1 MKRNLLALLMV
12 FAVLLSGCNNQ
23 RAEEPAKWHLSL
35 TWEDKTLPAPAQ
47 QHDAAPSVSAYV
59 SLNYDETNGDPLT
72 PGQSQLIALY
82 LRIPAPITQTQLE
95 TAVSQIQQEAAAANA
110 TTFQGST
117 LKLDQHQAWL
127 VWCSDATQV
136 DPPAD
141 VSLVHEIT
149 LLDPSTLG
157 RVWIQVPFADGVP
170 IRSDDTWKGCNSQTG
185 FWAVAVH

>member
-1 MKRNLLALLMV
+1 MNKRSTIVLSLVLALAL
-12 FAVLLSGCNNQ
+12 ALSACSNARTANN
-23 RAEEPAKWHLSL
+23 
-35 TWEDKTLPAPAQ
+35 APATPPPPAQ
-47 QHDAAPSVSAYV
+47 GVPITPPAAPSGSTANA
-59 SLNYDETNGDPLT
+59 SLNYDESNADALT

-82 LRIPAPITQTQLE
+82 LRIPAPITQSQLE

-110 TTFQGST
+110 TTFQGTT
-117 LKLDQHQAWL
+117 LTLNQNQAWL

-149 LLDPSTLG
+149 LLAGDTRG
-157 RVWIQVPFADGVP
+157 RLYIQVPFAQGVP
-170 IRSDDTWKGCNSQTG
+170 LRTDDTWTGCNGT